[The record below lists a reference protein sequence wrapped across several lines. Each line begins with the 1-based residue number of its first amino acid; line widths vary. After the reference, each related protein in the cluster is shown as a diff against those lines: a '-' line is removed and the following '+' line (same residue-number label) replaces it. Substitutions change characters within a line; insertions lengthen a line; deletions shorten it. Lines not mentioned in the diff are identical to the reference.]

1 MVIIHPTG
9 EQIAEAIASGAK
21 MGKLW
26 GSVTR
31 GAGNVTGMLGEI
43 VCRDY
48 LNAVHVGQKVYSHDL
63 ELDGKTIDVKSKRC
77 SSAPLPE
84 YAATVLA
91 KDGKLAV
98 KADRLLFTRVM
109 DDYSTVYITGWLT
122 TLQFKRRST
131 LTPAGTREGG
141 FLHWAD
147 SFNCPISR
155 LNKVELLLSASSPQP
170 TARASR

>member
-1 MVIIHPTG
+1 MVTIKPTKK
-9 EQIAEAIASGAK
+9 QIAEAVASAEK

-48 LNAVHVGQKVYSHDL
+48 LKAAHVGQKVYSHDL
-63 ELDGKTIDVKSKRC
+63 ELDGVTIDVKSKRC

-84 YAATVLA
+84 YVATVLA

-109 DDYSTVYITGWLT
+109 DDFSLVYITGWLT
-122 TLQFKRRST
+122 TRQFKRRST

-147 SFNCPISR
+147 SFNVPISR
-155 LNKVELLLSASSPQP
+155 LNKVDLLLSASSL
-170 TARASR
+170 R